1 VPDNSRIEMYM
12 VGLLQRAKILKPAQV
27 VKVDLAVVF
36 TLSPWAL
43 RMGAAIQ
50 EPTVGIAPQLGERMQ
65 LEGDDLI
72 EIFLLR
78 KVAVYAVI
86 TDTLRQAMPLRAQL
100 LLVEVDAGLFL
111 ILSCCS
117 LGLAWRG
124 LGDGEGESAPA
135 CHIHHRH
142 GRNLHAAFRAS
153 GTTVEEM
160 PKPEGLFPALG
171 NKGGILSRDQLRARI
186 KCRRQNAL
194 MKVRPYKGRPE
205 LARNRALGVVT
216 VTTEIAPSDV
226 PAQGKNCSKQHSQK
240 LPLWLTDR
248 RHLLQNVGDNCHR
261 P

>member
-1 VPDNSRIEMYM
+1 VPDNRRIEMYM

-36 TLSPWAL
+36 TLSPSTL

-50 EPTVGIAPQLGERMQ
+50 EPTVGIAPQLGDRMQ
-65 LEGDDLI
+65 LESDDRI

-86 TDTLRQAMPLRAQL
+86 TNTLRQALPLRAQL
-100 LLVEVDAGLFL
+100 RLVEVEAGLFL
-111 ILSCCS
+111 LPSCCS
-117 LGLAWRG
+117 LVLAWWG

-135 CHIHHRH
+135 CHVHHRH
-142 GRNLHAAFRAS
+142 GRNLYAAFRAS

-171 NKGGILSRDQLRARI
+171 NKGGILRRAQFRARI
-186 KCRRQNAL
+186 KRRRQDAL
-194 MKVRPYKGRPE
+194 MKVRPRKGRPE

-216 VTTEIAPSDV
+216 VTTEIAPGDM

-240 LPLWLTDR
+240 LPLGLTNR
-248 RHLLQNVGDNCHR
+248 WHLLQNVGDNCHR